1 MTVHRSVF
9 VATIVFAYGCGPSFQ
24 NGGQAPS
31 PGGATESS
39 SIVGTWK
46 VIRSVRG
53 GEDMPNPFPDGL
65 SVYYTLA
72 ADATFRITAG
82 DSTFESGTWSVD
94 TTSSPMGFDHI
105 PTVEGHPGT
114 LVPGIFAIVGDTL
127 SVCILPTTPMRRRP
141 TELRSTPDNG
151 ALLLVF
157 TRVSR

>member
-1 MTVHRSVF
+1 MTVHRSVL
-9 VATIVFAYGCGPSFQ
+9 VATLVFGYGCGPSFQ

-31 PGGATESS
+31 PGGANESS
-39 SIVGTWK
+39 SIVGTWE
-46 VIRSVRG
+46 VIRGVRG
-53 GEDMPNPFPDGL
+53 GEDMPNPFPPGR
-65 SVYYTLA
+65 SVYYTLT
-72 ADATFRITAG
+72 ADATYRITAG

-94 TTSSPMGFDHI
+94 TTSSPLGFDHI
-105 PTVEGHPGT
+105 PTVDGHPGT

-127 SVCILPTTPMRRRP
+127 SVYILPPTPMRQRP